1 MAHTRTRVR
10 LSSSVCS
17 AALIATFF
25 WGGAALA
32 QTAGTS
38 GPDANSNSFAN
49 GNGPSQGSTADSSAA
64 QERAVQNAIPLTP
77 AMITQLA
84 QRYQTNEQAAEQ
96 AGTALAEPASREV
109 NVSFAPGV
117 AISIIETVK
126 GYPSAVSF
134 FDNTGQPWPVEWDT
148 NSDPA
153 AVATGNNCN
162 VQQNGDD
169 GGPSVEAIGFLVCSP
184 AKGSNVLEITPMSLA
199 PRGGLVVSLQGA
211 PKPLT
216 FLLMSGTNSY
226 DADLSVHVA
235 GPGPNAQI
243 AAVSPQQDAPDTGA
257 PFLTGMLE
265 GVPPADATPLSVAG
279 VSPEDLTAWKLGGN
293 VYLRTTATLLS
304 PEWTASEAEAGTTVY
319 ALPDTPVVLLS
330 VDGQTVSAELKE
342 GQ

>member
-1 MAHTRTRVR
+1 MTHTSTRVR
-10 LSSSVCS
+10 LTCSVCS
-17 AALIATFF
+17 ALFAALF

-32 QTAGTS
+32 QTADTS
-38 GPDANSNSFAN
+38 GPSANPNNFAN
-49 GNGPSQGSTADSSAA
+49 GNGPSQGSAA
-64 QERAVQNAIPLTP
+64 QAQAVQNAIPLTP

-84 QRYQTNEQAAEQ
+84 QRYQAYQQAAEQ

-126 GYPSAVSF
+126 GYPSAISF

-162 VQQNGDD
+162 VQQNGGG

-199 PRGGLVVSLQGA
+199 PRGGLVVSLQNA

-216 FLLMSGTNSY
+216 FLLMSGTSSY

-235 GPGPNAQI
+235 GPGPNAQVASI
-243 AAVSPQQDAPDTGA
+243 SPEQDAPDTGA

-265 GVPPADATPLSVAG
+265 GVPPADAKPLSVAG

-319 ALPDTPVVLLS
+319 AVPDTPVVLLS